1 MHKCTKFLA
10 RKEFIGQNTGVK
22 CYVML
27 CLCSINYYNK
37 GLEAMQDN
45 FLTKISHEVRTPIN
59 AIIGL
64 GYLFQQTRLEDQQRV
79 YLDKIIDSAKGL
91 LSIFQEMLDYSIME
105 EEGLSITLLPF
116 SMQTVLGNVAATI
129 IPRCEKKGIAFDYA
143 IDPELPFYLEG
154 DAIRIMQ
161 ALINLADNAV
171 KFTEEGLVSIIVE
184 KASDNLVIF
193 HVSDSGIGIAK
204 EHYQDIFKPFY
215 QVDNSHTRQYGG
227 AGLGLATCAK
237 LVEVMNGSIEISP
250 NADGGTTFSLALPL
264 PEAEEIHVEE
274 CVLTDRKVLVVDG
287 DPLTEQITTA
297 SLLGYGMRVEQA
309 YSGEEGL
316 EMIASADNN
325 AVPYDFVLISWRM
338 ADMDGIETAQQLA
351 RMETQHV
358 KPRLV
363 LHSSHDLKGVEGL
376 AREAGFVG
384 FLAKP
389 TTPKEALKV
398 LSALLEVSE
407 CKKTVAQNDV
417 EIVEGPVRILL
428 VEDNEINQEI
438 ASEVLKAAEYDVD
451 IANNGQEAVDMVA
464 KTKYS
469 LLLMDVQMPVMDGL
483 EATRNI
489 RAAGYR
495 MPIIAMTAHA
505 SEEDKDASMQ
515 VGMNAH
521 LTKPLEPM
529 GLFATLNSWLPA
541 ASMSKKEAPAK
552 VTKVA
557 QRVKK
562 LPDALEGFN
571 LSGGLATVGGNESLY
586 ISLLLKF
593 ADRYATINDDIT
605 ESLKKNDLESAIR
618 HAHTVRG
625 IAANLGAEAL
635 ATAAETLEKSF
646 VNSPSMVTPHLRTL
660 VLRLGET
667 VAAIREEFGTTDEDS
682 STEHEFTIAERL
694 NAAER
699 EHASHVLYQAVASM
713 DLDWGHAVKSIKFLL
728 DRLHGTKAESLL
740 KKLEQAVEDFELEE
754 AQKLCWDVVELIK
767 EAN

>member
-1 MHKCTKFLA
+1 
-10 RKEFIGQNTGVK
+10 
-22 CYVML
+22 
-27 CLCSINYYNK
+27 
-37 GLEAMQDN
+37 MQDN

-91 LSIFQEMLDYSIME
+91 LSIFQEMLDYSLME
-105 EEGLSITLLPF
+105 EEGLSVTLLPF
-116 SMQTVLGNVAATI
+116 SMQTVLGNVAASI

-143 IDPELPFYLEG
+143 IDPELPLYLEG

-161 ALINLADNAV
+161 ALLYIADNAV
-171 KFTEEGLVSIIVE
+171 KFTEEGLVSIIAE
-184 KASDNLVIF
+184 KISDNLVTF
-193 HVSDSGIGIAK
+193 HISDTGIGIPE
-204 EHYQDIFKPFY
+204 EHYQDIFKPFC

-237 LVEVMNGSIEISP
+237 LVESMNGSIEIFP
-250 NADGGTTFSLALPL
+250 NPDGGTTFSLSLPL
-264 PEAEEIHVEE
+264 SEAEEIHVEE
-274 CVLTDRKVLVVDG
+274 CVLTDCKVLVIDS

-316 EMIASADNN
+316 EMIANADNN
-325 AVPYDFVLISWRM
+325 AAQYDFVLISWRM
-338 ADMDGIETAQQLA
+338 AEMDGIETAQQLG
-351 RMETQHV
+351 RMETQHK

-389 TTPKEALKV
+389 TKPKEALKV
-398 LSALLEVSE
+398 LSALIEDSDQNEV
-407 CKKTVAQNDV
+407 VATDGV

-438 ASEVLKAAEYDVD
+438 ASEVLKAAEYEVN

-505 SEEDKDASMQ
+505 SEEDKDASMK

-529 GLFATLNSWLPA
+529 ALFATLNSWLPA
-541 ASMSKKEAPAK
+541 APVAKKETPAK

-557 QRVKK
+557 RRAKK

-571 LSGGLATVGGNESLY
+571 LNGGLATVGGNEGLY

-605 ESLKKNDLESAIR
+605 ECLKKSDLEGAIR

-635 ATAAETLEKSF
+635 AAAAETLEKSF
-646 VNSPSMVTPHLRTL
+646 VHSPSMVTPHLRTL
-660 VLRLGET
+660 VLRLGEAVT
-667 VAAIREEFGTTDEDS
+667 AIRGEFGFTEEDKDS
-682 STEHEFTIAERL
+682 AHEFTIAERL

-713 DLDWGHAVKSIKFLL
+713 DLDWGHAIKSIKFLL
-728 DRLHGTKAESLL
+728 DRLHGTKAEFLL

-754 AQKLCWDVVELIK
+754 AQKLCWEVVELIK